1 MLMQVARVVAQRGTC
16 ERKRV
21 GAVIAVEGRPLSW
34 GYNGSPPGCAHCQGS
49 LCPRTS
55 DGGCLISTHAEVNA
69 LGWAA
74 RYGIRV
80 HGADLFV
87 TVSPCYSCA
96 KQLITA
102 GIARVWYDEEYRE
115 NSGIILL
122 KDNGIVTKQY
132 GS

>member
-1 MLMQVARVVAQRGTC
+1 MLMQMARIAAQRGTC
-16 ERKRV
+16 ERKQV
-21 GAVIAVEGRPLSW
+21 GAVIALEGRPLSI

-49 LCPRTS
+49 LCPKTP

-69 LGWAA
+69 IGWAA
-74 RYGIRV
+74 RHGIAIL
-80 HGADLFV
+80 GADLFV

-102 GIARVWYDEEYRE
+102 GISQVWYDEGYRDD
-115 NSGIILL
+115 SGILL
-122 KDNGIVTKQY
+122 LRTQKIKVTQY